1 MEALVHQK
9 KSLVFILIK
18 QTQNFAWVYIII
30 LIRVICLLMEEK
42 RSLSLKPY
50 MKMLTFQLNFVLEVY
65 LMDLVALGIEKYL

>member
-30 LIRVICLLMEEK
+30 LIRVISLLIEEK
-42 RSLSLKPY
+42 KSLSLKP
-50 MKMLTFQLNFVLEVY
+50 
-65 LMDLVALGIEKYL
+65 